1 MTGVKPAAQADFTI
15 GGHAIAAGSRATI
28 DLPVSVLSDHTPVS
42 LSVHVVHGRRPGPTM
57 FVSAAVHGDEVI
69 GVEIVRRLL
78 RTTSLKSLKGTLL
91 AIPIVNSFGFM
102 NHSRY
107 LPDRRDLNRSFPG
120 SPTGSLAARLAHIF
134 MQEIVAHAD
143 IGIDL
148 HSAAI
153 HRTNLPQIRV
163 TPSKPDTM
171 QLAEVF
177 GAPLTMT
184 SNIRPGSLR
193 EAAQEHGVDILLY
206 EAGEGLRFDEFA
218 VRAGVSGILRVMRH
232 LKMLP
237 AKGASPLK
245 HRTIHSTSSSWLRAP
260 AGGLLRTHRNIGE
273 MVAAGDVLGVISDP
287 FGEVETEVLA
297 GYDGLLIGRTHLPI
311 VNEGDGLFH
320 IARIQ
325 SSINAET
332 RIGALTAQLEE
343 DVLLDEDEII

>member
-1 MTGVKPAAQADFTI
+1 MLEKPATRPDFVI
-15 GGHAIAAGSRATI
+15 GGQHVAPGTRRTI
-28 DLPVSVLSDHTPVS
+28 DLPVSVLSDHTPVAM
-42 LSVHVVHGRRPGPTM
+42 SVHVVHGRRPGPTM

-78 RTTSLKSLKGTLL
+78 RSKSLKNMKGTLL

-120 SPTGSLAARLAHIF
+120 SPTGSLASRLAHIF
-134 MQEIVAHAD
+134 IQQIVAKSD

-171 QLAEVF
+171 ELAEAF
-177 GAPLTMT
+177 GAPLTLT
-184 SNIRPGSLR
+184 SKVRPGSLR
-193 EAAQEHGVDILLY
+193 EAALNHGVDILLY

-218 VRAGVSGILRVMRH
+218 VRAGISGILRVMRH
-232 LKMLP
+232 LEMIAPKGVP
-237 AKGASPLK
+237 ALK
-245 HRTIHSTSSSWLRAP
+245 SRTIHSISSRWLRAP
-260 AGGLLRTHRNIGE
+260 AGGLLRTHKNIGE
-273 MVAAGDVLGVISDP
+273 KVSEGDVLGVISDP
-287 FGEVETEVLA
+287 FGEIETEIVVDQ
-297 GYDGLLIGRTHLPI
+297 GGLLIGRTHLPI

-320 IARIQ
+320 IAHIK
-325 SSINAET
+325 SGVNAEAK
-332 RIGALTAQLEE
+332 IDALTTQLEE

>member
-1 MTGVKPAAQADFTI
+1 MTAVKPAPHADFAI
-15 GGHAIAAGSRATI
+15 GGHAVAAGSRATI

-42 LSVHVVHGRRPGPTM
+42 LSVHVVRGRRPGPTM

-78 RTTSLKSLKGTLL
+78 RTASLKNMKGTLL

-134 MQEIVAHAD
+134 MQEIVAQSD

-171 QLAEVF
+171 ELAEVF

-184 SNIRPGSLR
+184 SKIRPGSLR
-193 EAAQEHGVDILLY
+193 EAAQVHGVDILLY
-206 EAGEGLRFDEFA
+206 EQAKACGSMNLPCVPACPVSCASCAISRCCLPRALR
-218 VRAGVSGILRVMRH
+218 R
-232 LKMLP
+232 
-237 AKGASPLK
+237 
-245 HRTIHSTSSSWLRAP
+245 
-260 AGGLLRTHRNIGE
+260 
-273 MVAAGDVLGVISDP
+273 
-287 FGEVETEVLA
+287 
-297 GYDGLLIGRTHLPI
+297 
-311 VNEGDGLFH
+311 
-320 IARIQ
+320 
-325 SSINAET
+325 
-332 RIGALTAQLEE
+332 
-343 DVLLDEDEII
+343 